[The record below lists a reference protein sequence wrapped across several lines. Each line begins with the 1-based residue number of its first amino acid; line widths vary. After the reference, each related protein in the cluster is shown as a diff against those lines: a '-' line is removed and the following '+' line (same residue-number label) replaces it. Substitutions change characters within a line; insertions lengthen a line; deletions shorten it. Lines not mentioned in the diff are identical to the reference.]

1 MSPKTF
7 KIVFIIIVLIGIAN
21 GIYLS
26 ILKLSNNASMCIK
39 GLGDCWTVNSSMY
52 SQIYGIPIAILGTLA
67 FITLLVLTLLDGSTP
82 FWSDYG
88 VYFIFGITLVG
99 TAYSAYLTYLE
110 LEIIRAICPFCVLS
124 ALSMLTLFIMSI
136 YRLVK
141 TTRAEINP

>member
-1 MSPKTF
+1 MISKTF
-7 KIVFIIIVLIGIAN
+7 KRIFTIIVIVGIAN

-26 ILKLSNNASMCIK
+26 ILKLSNNESMCIK
-39 GLGDCWTVNSSMY
+39 GLGDCATVNSSMY

-67 FITLLVLTLLDGSTP
+67 YFTLLILTLLDGRNA
-82 FWSDYG
+82 FWSEYG
-88 VYFIFGITLVG
+88 IYFIFGVTLVG

-124 ALSMLTLFIMSI
+124 AISMLTLFIMST

-141 TTRAEINP
+141 TQAEINP